1 MGASHAP
8 GDGARIVPDR
18 AAHPTGTISAIHER
32 IINTLRRHAPTVMR
46 LALGLVFVWF
56 GALKVAYVTAASQ
69 TSRRHHGLHSG
80 TTVRPRTRAWRI
92 RDRHRRGIGR
102 RPVAATRT
110 GGPRGPPRRHLPGAC
125 PAACSGLSG
134 REPLLLTT
142 EGEFVVKNLVLIAGA
157 LLVAAALTPL
167 RTGELGAKHASAPSS
182 AATGTGR
189 SAASG

>member
-1 MGASHAP
+1 
-8 GDGARIVPDR
+8 
-18 AAHPTGTISAIHER
+18 
-32 IINTLRRHAPTVMR
+32 MR

-69 TSRRHHGLHSG
+69 TSRRHHGLHSD

-110 GGPRGPPRRHLPGAC
+110 GGPRGHLAGTFLVLDLQ
-125 PAACSGLSG
+125 PAVAFQDGN
-134 REPLLLTT
+134 PLLLTT

-157 LLVAAALTPL
+157 LLVAAALTPV
-167 RTGELGAKHASAPSS
+167 RTDELGAKHASAPSS
-182 AATGTGR
+182 AATGAGR